1 MQLLSSYDMT
11 IRKTITPAATRGL
24 VLSALMV
31 SLSGCGMLGSVME
44 SDKLDYR
51 AAKKAAALDVPPDL
65 TQLQKDN
72 RYAVPDGR
80 GVATASGFQQQKGT
94 GPVASGD
101 PIGVAGSEAVKVER
115 NGNQRWL
122 VVRQTPEQL
131 WPQLKQ
137 FWSDSGFTVVTE
149 SAATGVME
157 TDWAEDRSKIPQ
169 DFVRRTIGKVFDS
182 AYSSGMR
189 DKFRT
194 RLERNADGSTEI
206 YISHRGVE
214 EVLTGPSKEIAQWTP
229 RANDPGLEAQFLAR
243 LMARLAGAPDV
254 KATEAKVVNAAVQPT
269 HAKLVAGASGSY
281 VELDEGFD
289 RAWRRVGLALD
300 RVGFTVEDRDRV
312 NGVYFVRYVDPDMA
326 GSTGFLKKLF
336 TFGAAADKEK
346 EAQRYRISVKA
357 PANAAT
363 SQVTVQTNDGK
374 AETGPT
380 GTKILKLLG
389 DELK

>member
-1 MQLLSSYDMT
+1 MT
-11 IRKTITPAATRGL
+11 IRKTITPAATRGF

-31 SLSGCGMLGSVME
+31 SLGGCGMLGSVME

-51 AAKKAAALDVPPDL
+51 SAKKAASLDVPPDL

-80 GVATASGFQQQKGT
+80 GVATASGQQQARGVA
-94 GPVASGD
+94 PVLAASGA
-101 PIGVAGSEAVKVER
+101 PIGVAGNAAVKVER

-122 VVRQTPEQL
+122 VVKQTPEQL

-137 FWSDSGFTVVTE
+137 FWNDSGFTVETE

-157 TDWAEDRSKIPQ
+157 TNWAENRSKIPQ
-169 DFVRRTIGKVFDS
+169 DFIRNTIGKVLDS
-182 AYSSGMR
+182 AYSTGER
-189 DKFRT
+189 DKYRT
-194 RLERNADGSTEI
+194 RLERAADGGTEI
-206 YISHRGVE
+206 YISHRGAE
-214 EVLTGPSKEIAQWTP
+214 EVLSGSQKEIIQWTVRP
-229 RANDPGLEAQFLAR
+229 NDPGLEAQFLAK
-243 LMARLAGAPDV
+243 LVARRTGAADV
-254 KATEAKVVNAAVQPT
+254 KAATPMVANAPISQA
-269 HAKLVAGASGSY
+269 HAKLVTGAGAASH
-281 VELDEGFD
+281 VEVDEGFD

-312 NGVYFVRYVDPDMA
+312 NGVYFVRYVDPDAA

-346 EAQRYRISVKA
+346 EAQRFRIAV
-357 PANAAT
+357 NAGAGGNA
-363 SQVTVQTNDGK
+363 SLVTVQTNDGK
-374 AETGPT
+374 AEASGA
-380 GTKILKLLG
+380 GVKILKLLG

>member
-1 MQLLSSYDMT
+1 LQQQT
-11 IRKTITPAATRGL
+11 GTAPAA
-24 VLSALMV
+24 
-31 SLSGCGMLGSVME
+31 SG
-44 SDKLDYR
+44 
-51 AAKKAAALDVPPDL
+51 A
-65 TQLQKDN
+65 
-72 RYAVPDGR
+72 
-80 GVATASGFQQQKGT
+80 
-94 GPVASGD
+94 
-101 PIGVAGSEAVKVER
+101 PIGVAGNAAVKVER

-122 VVRQTPEQL
+122 LVRQTPEQL

-137 FWSDSGFTVVTE
+137 FWNDSGFTVVVE

-169 DFVRRTIGKVFDS
+169 DFVRRSIGKVFDS
-182 AYSSGMR
+182 AYSSGTR

-194 RLERNADGSTEI
+194 RLERNPDGSTEI

-214 EVLTGPSKEIAQWTP
+214 EVLTGPTKEIPQWTTRP
-229 RANDPGLEAQFLAR
+229 NDPGLEAQFLAR
-243 LMARLAGAPDV
+243 LMGRLSGIPDV
-254 KATEAKVVNAAVQPT
+254 KATEAQVAAAPAQPV
-269 HAKLVAGASGSY
+269 HAKLVTGASGGH
-281 VELDEGFD
+281 VEVDEGFD

-312 NGVYFVRYVDPDMA
+312 NGVYFVRYVDPDLA
-326 GSTGFLKKLF
+326 GTTGFLKKLF

-357 PANAAT
+357 PENAAI

-374 AETGPT
+374 ADTGPT
-380 GTKILKLLG
+380 GSKILKLLG